1 MRSPFSI
8 KTVSNRQSLECYAL
22 VEMNPGDRK
31 MLGLECEAQYEL
43 LSDVIALLMASHE
56 NKYWYGLEL
65 HRKAL
70 QWEVS
75 NDQNCSFSNLI
86 SVPEFGSYF
95 GPEVQS
101 YCQNLELSFSGQ
113 S

>member
-1 MRSPFSI
+1 M
-8 KTVSNRQSLECYAL
+8 
-22 VEMNPGDRK
+22 EMNPGDRK

-43 LSDVIALLMASHE
+43 LSDVIALLTTSHE

-75 NDQNCSFSNLI
+75 ND
-86 SVPEFGSYF
+86 
-95 GPEVQS
+95 
-101 YCQNLELSFSGQ
+101 
-113 S
+113 

>member
-1 MRSPFSI
+1 M
-8 KTVSNRQSLECYAL
+8 
-22 VEMNPGDRK
+22 EMNPGDRK

-75 NDQNCSFSNLI
+75 ND
-86 SVPEFGSYF
+86 
-95 GPEVQS
+95 
-101 YCQNLELSFSGQ
+101 
-113 S
+113 